1 MQTAILHLKSAD
13 PILATII
20 ERLGEYKISY
30 REPVFAT
37 LVRAIIFQQLNGKAA
52 LTIFNR
58 LLEAAGGELT
68 PDSVLKLRAAT
79 LRKAGLSRQKIS
91 YIHDLAR
98 RTQAGELDFAALP
111 SLSEKEIIERLTKVK
126 GIGVWS
132 AHMFLIFALR
142 RENVLPVGDYG
153 VRAAIQR
160 AYKKRKLPSPR
171 QMEKIARPWHPYC
184 SVAAWY
190 LWRSLD
196 TKTP

>member
-1 MQTAILHLKSAD
+1 LQTAILHLKAAD

-20 ERLGEYKISY
+20 ERVGECKISY

-68 PDSVLKLRAAT
+68 PESVIKLRAAT

-91 YIHDLAR
+91 YIRDLAR

-126 GIGVWS
+126 GIGMWS

-160 AYKKRKLPSPR
+160 AYNKRKLPSPR
-171 QMEKIARPWHPYC
+171 QMEKIARPWHPHC